1 MKKAFVIILVM
12 CVCFPAVA
20 QRYLPG
26 MKGIQIGGSMIG
38 HNGYFVHA
46 GYARYTKSQNRVL
59 FDVEYLQRNYKFE
72 NDKIPVMQFTADA
85 GYYFRFFS
93 DNTQSFFLAFG
104 AHIGTGYE
112 TVNLN
117 EKRLSTGAVINNQGA
132 WIYGG
137 AIAMEAEY
145 YLDDKYVLLLFAK
158 ERLYGGSSVSIFHTQ
173 IGLGI
178 KFILD

>member
-1 MKKAFVIILVM
+1 M
-12 CVCFPAVA
+12 CVTLPA

-26 MKGIQIGGSMIG
+26 MKGVQVAGGIIERS
-38 HNGYFVHA
+38 GYFVHA
-46 GYARYTKSQNRVL
+46 GISKYTKSQNRTL
-59 FDVEYLQRNYKFE
+59 FDIEYLQRNYEYE
-72 NDKIPVMQFTADA
+72 NEKIPVMQFTGEA

-112 TVNLN
+112 SVNLN
-117 EKRLSTGAVINNQGA
+117 ERNLSTGAVISNRDA

-137 AIAMEAEY
+137 AIALEAEY

-158 ERLYGGSSVSIFHTQ
+158 ERLYGGSSVSMFHTQ
-173 IGLGI
+173 LGLGI